1 MRWLDAVTNA
11 MAMSL
16 SKLWEMLADREAWR
30 AAVRG
35 VAKSDTTDGGT
46 EQQQRRKKQRFHI
59 LIAHCF
65 FLLLNLISLFS
76 SKDRKLP
83 HLYSLLVVSS
93 GFTETH

>member
-46 EQQQRRKKQRFHI
+46 EQQQRRKKQQFHI